1 MSIDDHN
8 LIVQVQAGER
18 IAIKKLYD
26 LNETYWFRLCLR
38 YAKNRSEAQDIF
50 QEGVTK
56 VFHNIQKY
64 DPSKGNFNGWSNRVI
79 VNEALKYLKK
89 HHWQHTFEDL
99 DGVQNQISD
108 TEDILGK
115 ITTKELVEVIQKLP
129 TGYRVIFNM
138 YVLEGYSH
146 KEIAAELNISLGTS
160 KSQLSKARKALQQ
173 KIKILFL

>member
-1 MSIDDHN
+1 MSSNDHN
-8 LIVQVQAGER
+8 LIIQVQAGEPL
-18 IAIKKLYD
+18 AIKKLYN

-38 YAKNRSEAQDIF
+38 YAKNRSEAQDMF

-64 DPSKGNFNGWSNRVI
+64 DVSKGNFNGWSNRVI

-89 HHWQHTFEDL
+89 HQWQHTFEDL
-99 DGVQNQISD
+99 DIIQNQIPD
-108 TEDILGK
+108 NDNVLGK

-146 KEIAAELNISLGTS
+146 KEIAAELNISVGTS
-160 KSQLSKARKALQQ
+160 KSQLSKARNALQQ